1 MWRFWTLREDMQ
13 AWHGWRR
20 WWNCYKEGEKV
31 IFSFN
36 YFLLSVLSIIHY
48 YLLKNCMY
56 RKRTECAGDDAG
68 PSKGKKKKTA
78 KKKTPKNKKN
88 PWRRSKRRMQ
98 LLLQQRLSGTWRACF
113 LMVHFKLFCDLSF
126 AFCNIM
132 ALNCEGRCLLLHWT
146 VCDLDACDGTELRT
160 RGLWWPIFVDACD
173 VI

>member
-1 MWRFWTLREDMQ
+1 MVWRFWILREDIQ

-31 IFSFN
+31 NFSFN

-48 YLLKNCMY
+48 YLLKNYMY

-78 KKKTPKNKKN
+78 KKKTPKNKKK

-98 LLLQQRLSGTWRACF
+98 LLLQQRLSGTWRTCF
-113 LMVHFKLFCDLSF
+113 LMDSEPDGAFQAILWPF
-126 AFCNIM
+126 FCNIM
-132 ALNCEGRCLLLHWT
+132 ALNCELHVMSSKLWTGMLKCL
-146 VCDLDACDGTELRT
+146 
-160 RGLWWPIFVDACD
+160 
-173 VI
+173 